1 MIQPKESRFAWA
13 VVTSLRVTQSSLSF
27 NFQTQWQ
34 LAFSLTRGTGR
45 VAFSLGVI
53 FLDVNDSE
61 ERALFSDSRA
71 LRLSKGYKVVEGIAS

>member
-13 VVTSLRVTQSSLSF
+13 VVTSSRVTQSSLSF
-27 NFQTQWQ
+27 SFQTQWQ
-34 LAFSLTRGTGR
+34 LASSSTRGTDR